1 MKWPLNPL
9 DFNPSSTAE
18 EITSFIYEKFTHLNR
33 RKAIIGLSGGLDSS
47 LMSLL
52 AVNALGSDSVRL
64 IYMPE
69 RDSKPVHRKHAKLLA
84 QHIQT
89 DLRIIDISPIL
100 RRLGIYRLLPLS
112 FIPGQRLKAR
122 LIEFGKKEFLSSP
135 EGEFL
140 SVRLDSSGGPWVARS
155 NAYVCAKHRIR
166 SVLLYKEA
174 EQSSGLVIGAANK
187 TEWMTGTF
195 TQWGCDHCADVMPLL
210 HMYRSQLLPLA
221 EYLGVPQEIIRK
233 KADPDL
239 LPGLDDK
246 EKLLESFE
254 LTDQILWGIEKGFSF
269 TYLSKRFGSKQVNYI
284 QLLVNKSAYFRET
297 PYSLL

>member
-18 EITSFIYEKFTHLNR
+18 EITSFINEKFSHLNR

-47 LMSLL
+47 LTSLL
-52 AVNALGSDSVRL
+52 AVKALGSDSVRL

-69 RDSKPVHRKHAKLLA
+69 RDSKPVHRKHARLLA

-89 DLRIIDISPIL
+89 DLRFIDISPIL

-112 FIPGQRLKAR
+112 LIPGQRLKAR

-155 NAYVCAKHRIR
+155 NAYVSAKHRIR

-174 EQSSGLVIGAANK
+174 ERSSGLVIGAANK

-221 EYLGVPQEIIRK
+221 EYLGVPQEIIQK

-246 EKLLESFE
+246 EKLLGSFE

-284 QLLVNKSAYFRET
+284 QLLVNKSAHYRET